1 MKVLA
6 RLIPL
11 SLITSMLIVSCSTS
25 AKTEAPAP
33 ATAAPEAA
41 SESPA
46 NAPATEPITAPA
58 QDKTKITVLSM
69 GSDWLL
75 VSLWDSAT
83 GEETP
88 LLKEFEDKYN
98 IDLVFA
104 GMPEDQARQKT
115 MLDFSSHTGQ
125 YDILTTD
132 AWSMATYASAGYLE
146 PLDDWMK
153 NKPDPELF
161 SMDDYLPA
169 SREADSYEGH
179 VYAMPLYTFGAAL
192 IYNKALFAEHGVKVP
207 TTIAEL
213 EDAASKLTLD
223 TDGDGKT
230 DVYGIT
236 MRARK
241 GEEPTID
248 VTGMTWAFGGTWFEG
263 NAHTAEQIRT
273 NKAQPTMNTP
283 EFIAGYEEYAKLL
296 QNWGPPE
303 SANWGWEECMGT
315 FAEGKAAMHLAA
327 SSAYWFTRSSA
338 SFDPEDVGIAPSPM
352 GPGGH
357 RMMNFFDMALAINHD
372 SKNLDAAW
380 KALQFITSNQV
391 QKNQAAAG
399 ITSVPRISLVLSDE
413 LKAQYPEE
421 DLNMVLESL
430 KTAEPQYMPKIPEYV
445 ELCDILGTAASE
457 VVAGLKTAKEA
468 LDDAQSRITD
478 IMVEA
483 GYY

>member
-1 MKVLA
+1 MKTLK
-6 RLIPL
+6 RLIPFL
-11 SLITSMLIVSCSTS
+11 LVMSMLVVSCATP
-25 AKTEAPAP
+25 AVTEAPPPEP
-33 ATAAPEAA
+33 A
-41 SESPA
+41 
-46 NAPATEPITAPA
+46 ATEAPPPA
-58 QDKTKITVLSM
+58 QAETEVVSEPVQEKTPVTVLSM

-98 IDLVFA
+98 IDLIFA

-146 PLDDWMK
+146 PLDDLME
-153 NKPDPELF
+153 NQPDPDLF
-161 SMDDYLPA
+161 SMDDYLDS

-192 IYNKALFAEHGVKVP
+192 VYNKALFEEHGVKVP

-213 EDAASKLTLD
+213 EEAAEKLTLD

-263 NAHTAEQIRT
+263 NAHTAEQIRSQ
-273 NKAQPTMNTP
+273 KALPTVNTP

-303 SANWGWEECMGT
+303 SSNWGWVECMGA

-327 SSAYWFTRSSA
+327 ASAYWYTRSIA
-338 SFDPEDVGIAPSPM
+338 TFDPADVGIALSPM

-372 SKNLDAAW
+372 SKNMDAAW
-380 KALQFITSNQV
+380 LALQFITSNQV
-391 QKNQAAAG
+391 QKSQAAAG
-399 ITSVPRISLVLSDE
+399 ITSIPRVSLILSDE

-421 DLNMVLESL
+421 DLNMVLETL
-430 KTAEPQYMPKIPEYV
+430 KTAEPEYMPKIPEYV
-445 ELCDILGTAASE
+445 EICEILGTAASE
-457 VVAGLKTAKEA
+457 VVAGVITAQEA
-468 LDDAQSRITD
+468 LDAAQVS
-478 IMVEA
+478 IMKIMEEA
-483 GYY
+483 GYYQ